1 MIFKHDTITSVKRLF
16 SNPLKL
22 CDMFYIRT
30 AIFIRKFGNSLI
42 LLKQK
47 KKINKIKSKIFPIAV
62 WTNAY
67 LLHAAC
73 SESSNNVG

>member
-1 MIFKHDTITSVKRLF
+1 MALSLQLNVF

-22 CDMFYIRT
+22 CDMFYIIK
-30 AIFIRKFGNSLI
+30 AIFIRKFKNSVI

-47 KKINKIKSKIFPIAV
+47 KLDKIKSKIFPIAV

-67 LLHAAC
+67 LLDAAC
-73 SESSNNVG
+73 KRRLMTDTEQQR